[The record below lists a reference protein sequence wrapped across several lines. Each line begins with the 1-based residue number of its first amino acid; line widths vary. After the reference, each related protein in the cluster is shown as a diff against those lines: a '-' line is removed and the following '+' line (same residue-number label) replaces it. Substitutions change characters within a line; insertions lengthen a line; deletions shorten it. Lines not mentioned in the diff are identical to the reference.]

1 MASSP
6 RQSTAVKRPK
16 PVAFEAS
23 QQSGGFCT
31 SDKGSKDNHGNSA
44 VPWLYGPG
52 LKTSN
57 MSSNKKFM
65 GLKSQGRKEGCSVEM
80 LTASDLP
87 AVALSLLPC
96 NSTATSGQALSGEPT
111 RVNRG
116 HAGPHGQY
124 HTAPEDPDGPDEAVN
139 NRNKSEAWFPGAQPG
154 DRGQDSL
161 DPTVFS
167 TQLSAFTGGVENF
180 TNSVKLLHRAMIRL
194 REQSVE
200 DRVEI
205 IRVNT
210 ELSESRQKSK
220 VNDAKIAALE
230 EEARIRKVADDDS
243 EDLRGLLERRVAEL
257 EENLEL
263 SRQEV
268 AYKADL
274 LNRTSVATILQRAM
288 TKNKGLGTTSLAE
301 LLYEMGGSDDMGNSG
316 SKHSED
322 HQG

>member
-1 MASSP
+1 MVSIIP
-6 RQSTAVKRPK
+6 PLKTLTDQTKQSTTATNRKHG
-16 PVAFEAS
+16 FLELNLEIEA
-23 QQSGGFCT
+23 
-31 SDKGSKDNHGNSA
+31 K
-44 VPWLYGPG
+44 
-52 LKTSN
+52 
-57 MSSNKKFM
+57 
-65 GLKSQGRKEGCSVEM
+65 
-80 LTASDLP
+80 TASIP
-87 AVALSLLPC
+87 
-96 NSTATSGQALSGEPT
+96 
-111 RVNRG
+111 
-116 HAGPHGQY
+116 
-124 HTAPEDPDGPDEAVN
+124 
-139 NRNKSEAWFPGAQPG
+139 
-154 DRGQDSL
+154 
-161 DPTVFS
+161 
-167 TQLSAFTGGVENF
+167 
-180 TNSVKLLHRAMIRL
+180 RAMIGL